1 MSVFYFIIYLESE
14 QAFYSANV
22 LIYSRTRG
30 RQWYL
35 RYVPVEPICSFST
48 CVNSSDIESIK
59 NYTQRQQYWYFRAS
73 AILVHSIVSL
83 WLGQDSP
90 RSIKR
95 LSWGKLVFQAGS
107 TLHWHYSA
115 SWILC
120 YNTHNIFQFGFK
132 LSSYYKISQVWSSM
146 FFSGPASRV
155 FVSYGVRMDQISLRW
170 KMILTWQLK

>member
-1 MSVFYFIIYLESE
+1 MSSTLLSIWNQNKPSILQMFWFIHGPGVGSDIWDMFRSNLSTPF
-14 QAFYSANV
+14 QLV
-22 LIYSRTRG
+22 LILIISNLSATAV
-30 RQWYL
+30 L
-35 RYVPVEPICSFST
+35 VFSSK
-48 CVNSSDIESIK
+48 C
-59 NYTQRQQYWYFRAS
+59 YFS
-73 AILVHSIVSL
+73 PQFQSIVSL

-107 TLHWHYSA
+107 TLHWHYNSA

-155 FVSYGVRMDQISLRW
+155 SVSYGVRMDQISLRW